1 MTEDHRNSPR
11 RRNRPGTARLA
22 KILAGALTA
31 GAGFGAATS
40 LTNAVSD
47 HYADLES
54 RAATTGGMSAL
65 EIVSVLVDSGW
76 AWAGF
81 AVLVGWLVARAD
93 DGRSGMTV
101 PAAAGALALLAAT
114 AAYSFV
120 DTVRGGGPLSSW
132 YESEPLVWWITS
144 VLFGAPLGVVGA
156 CARRP
161 GAVGLLARLTVPVG
175 AAVQMVVLPPG
186 RNERIE
192 AMGQAIV
199 WTAAAAAVGFVVV
212 RFLGARRHRPATVG
226 VESP

>member
-1 MTEDHRNSPR
+1 M
-11 RRNRPGTARLA
+11 
-22 KILAGALTA
+22 KILAGALAA

-40 LTNAVSD
+40 LTNVLSN

-54 RAATTGGMSAL
+54 RAATTGGVSAL

-81 AVLVGWLVARAD
+81 AVLIGWLVACAGEDRPGTAV
-93 DGRSGMTV
+93 R
-101 PAAAGALALLAAT
+101 AAAAAALALLAAT

-132 YESEPLVWWITS
+132 YESEPLFWWVTS
-144 VLFGAPLGVVGA
+144 ILFGAPLGAVGA

-161 GAVGLLARLTVPVG
+161 DVAGLLARLVVPVG

-199 WTAAAAAVGFVVV
+199 LAAAAVAAGLVVV
-212 RFLGARRHRPATVG
+212 RFLAAWRRRPSPVGMGAP
-226 VESP
+226 